1 MKTDVLSFL
10 TITKASYFSLKPAL
24 VNNQCVV
31 CIFKCDLCDADY
43 IGYTTRHL
51 HQRIEEHR
59 ASAVGKHINEV
70 HATTAPEL
78 TKMFSVLKKCQG
90 KLDCLVHE
98 MLLIRERKPKLN
110 TQSDSLRAK
119 IFI

>member
-1 MKTDVLSFL
+1 MYTSPKISDKLKL
-10 TITKASYFSLKPAL
+10 QEEKPAL
-24 VNNQCVV
+24 VNHQCVV
-31 CIFKCDLCDADY
+31 YMFKCDLCDADY

-70 HATTAPEL
+70 HAAMAPEL
-78 TKMFSVLKKCQG
+78 TKMFSILKKCQG

-110 TQSDSLRAK
+110 AQSDSLRAK

>member
-1 MKTDVLSFL
+1 MYTSPKIGDKLKL
-10 TITKASYFSLKPAL
+10 QEEKPAL
-24 VNNQCVV
+24 VNHQCVV
-31 CIFKCDLCDADY
+31 YIFKCDMCDADY

-51 HQRIEEHR
+51 HQRIEKHR

-70 HATTAPEL
+70 YAVTAPEL

-119 IFI
+119 VFI

>member
-1 MKTDVLSFL
+1 MKLYRYIEVSLYRETRYNDIAVKSPKISLYRGK
-10 TITKASYFSLKPAL
+10 IKMYF
-24 VNNQCVV
+24 
-31 CIFKCDLCDADY
+31 
-43 IGYTTRHL
+43 YTAYYL
-51 HQRIEEHR
+51 
-59 ASAVGKHINEV
+59 IN
-70 HATTAPEL
+70 AATAPEL